1 MKIGAKQMMM
11 AGTWVLLSGSMM
23 MTSCV
28 RNISSFSF
36 DEGENVKEVR
46 DLQGFE
52 KIEINGSPTV
62 YYTQEKSFLV
72 SVEGPKNVISE
83 ILTEKQGDALVIR
96 NRGKLG
102 VFNVSFGDDVSVHVS
117 SPDLVGISL
126 NGSGNF
132 ISNKRIDTD
141 KISVTLRGSGD
152 VKIDDLLCDRC
163 DAELIGSGD
172 MTISRLE
179 AQDCSAVLVG
189 SGDLVM
195 NLYHVNDT
203 WLSLK
208 GSGDIDASFNQ
219 NCLRA
224 ECDLNG
230 SGDISLSGK
239 LRKFSH
245 QKRGSGDVNTSKL
258 LVEK

>member
-1 MKIGAKQMMM
+1 MGAKQYLI
-11 AGTWVLLSGSMM
+11 ASTWVLLSGSMM
-23 MTSCV
+23 FTSCV
-28 RNISSFSF
+28 RNLSTVSF

-62 YYTQEKSFLV
+62 YYTQGKSFLV
-72 SVEGPKNVISE
+72 SVEGPKNVISD

-102 VFNVSFGDDVSVHVS
+102 VFNVSFGDDVSVYVS

-132 ISNKRIDTD
+132 FSNRRIDTD

-152 VKIDDLLCDRC
+152 VKIDDLLCDHC
-163 DAELIGSGD
+163 EAELVGSGD
-172 MTISRLE
+172 MNISRLE
-179 AQDCSAVLVG
+179 AKDCSAVLVG

-195 NLYHVNDT
+195 NLFHVDNT

-219 NCLRA
+219 NCLWA

-239 LRKFSH
+239 LEKFVH
-245 QKRGSGDVNTSKL
+245 QKHGSGSVNTSKL